1 MKPASKSAATPAGA
15 IPPAATPEAA
25 GAPPRKSAAR
35 VSARSV
41 ADARLHEV
49 EVKLSFVDDL
59 VDSLNRTVYRQQQQ
73 IDQLAQALSAVRRQ
87 LPSGAAAGAGDLRED
102 LPPHY

>member
-1 MKPASKSAATPAGA
+1 MKPASKSAARPAGA
-15 IPPAATPEAA
+15 VTPAASPEAV
-25 GAPPRKSAAR
+25 GAPPRKAVAR
-35 VSARSV
+35 VSARS
-41 ADARLHEV
+41 APDARLHEV

-73 IDQLAQALSAVRRQ
+73 IDQLAQALTALRRQ
-87 LPSGAAAGAGDLRED
+87 LQSGAAAGAGDLRED